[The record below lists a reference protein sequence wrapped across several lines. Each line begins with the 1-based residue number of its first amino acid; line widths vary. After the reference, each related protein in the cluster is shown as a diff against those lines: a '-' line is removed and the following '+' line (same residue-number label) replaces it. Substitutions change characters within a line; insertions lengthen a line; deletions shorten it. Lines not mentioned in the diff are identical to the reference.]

1 MLLDLAIAAFLAI
14 CLTVFVVINLY
25 NMVKS
30 SASKQ
35 DLKYKAEVKR
45 PSGPIFAF
53 AALGTGVFFLESVLY
68 LSLVLTGFYTDISD
82 SFFQLRFLYDSWVQL
97 IGMFATTFGYAL
109 FLWSVLARGRY
120 ATSWEMPETQKLVT
134 WGPYRYVRHPS
145 YLAYFILFAGL
156 FLTVLNLITLIP
168 LIAVPSYLHVAT
180 IEEALLTKRFGKA
193 YLEYQHKT
201 GKFFPKIE
209 HNS

>member
-1 MLLDLAIAAFLAI
+1 MLLDLAVAAFLAI
-14 CLTVFVVINLY
+14 FLAVFVAINLY
-25 NMVKS
+25 NMMKS

-35 DLKYKAEVKR
+35 SVKYKAEVKR
-45 PSGPIFAF
+45 PGGPVFAL

-68 LSLVLTGFYTDISD
+68 IGSVLTGFYTTIGD
-82 SFFQLRFLYDSWVQL
+82 SFLQLQFSYDTWMQL
-97 IGMFATTFGYAL
+97 AGMFATTFGYTL

-120 ATSWEMPETQKLVT
+120 ATSWEMPENQKLVT

-156 FLTVLNLITLIP
+156 FLTILNLITLIP
-168 LIAVPSYLHVAT
+168 LIAVPGYLRVAT
-180 IEEALLTKRFGKA
+180 IEEELLTKRFGRA

-201 GKFFPKIE
+201 GKFFPKIG
-209 HNS
+209 